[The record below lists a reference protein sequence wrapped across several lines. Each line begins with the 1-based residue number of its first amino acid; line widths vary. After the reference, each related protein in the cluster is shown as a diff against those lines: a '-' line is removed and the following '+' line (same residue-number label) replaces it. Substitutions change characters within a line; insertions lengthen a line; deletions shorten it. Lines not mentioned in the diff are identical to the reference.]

1 MAKVTR
7 TKIKDKWKG
16 KMWYRLHAPSMFNYA
31 IMAHTPADSPEVV
44 NGRVTEVPLEQLTGD
59 YAQKNFMI
67 KFRINETRGNNAFT
81 SFDGHRLTSD
91 YKRALTRRRNSRI
104 DCNFVLTLQD
114 DVNIRIKP
122 IILVDKRIKKSQ
134 EKLLRAVAHEEVE
147 KSISKMSL
155 SEALKKIY
163 SGDLSK
169 EVSTALKT
177 TYPTKRVE
185 ISKISVVNPASLMEV
200 PPEDDELEKIL
211 EGSKKDGQE
220 TSEVEETEVT
230 EDKEETEETDYTTM
244 KVAELKELLKEREL
258 PVSGTKAELI
268 ERLQT

>member
-1 MAKVTR
+1 MAKVAR
-7 TKIKDKWKG
+7 AKVKDKWKG

-31 IMAHTPADSPEVV
+31 IMAHTPADNPEVV

-59 YAQKNFMI
+59 FSQKNFMV
-67 KFRINETRGNNAFT
+67 KFRVNETRGNNAFT

-104 DCNFVLTLQD
+104 DCNFVVNLQD
-114 DVNIRIKP
+114 DVVIRIKP
-122 IILVDKRIKKSQ
+122 IIMVDKRVKKSQ
-134 EKLLRAVAHEEVE
+134 EKMLRSVTHNYIQENLS
-147 KSISKMSL
+147 KLSIS
-155 SEALKKIY
+155 ETLKKIY

-169 EVSTALKT
+169 EVASILKA

-185 ISKISVVNPASLMEV
+185 ISKINVMNPASLMEV
-200 PPEDDELEKIL
+200 PPEDSELEKIL
-211 EGSKKDGQE
+211 EDADSKDI
-220 TSEVEETEVT
+220 VEEKEEETT
-230 EDKEETEETDYTTM
+230 EDDTDEVDFKSM
-244 KVAELKELLKEREL
+244 KVAELKELLKEKKL